1 MSKYCSDC
9 VNLDT
14 NNAKCDGVYKCKLI
28 NDFTNTSNCS
38 CEKFE
43 KSYGRNSL
51 EKQKLY
57 DLGKKSKDIAKNL
70 TSQELDSV
78 KGLLKAYREFEKT
91 GELPKTNEQDLS
103 K

>member
-28 NDFTNTSNCS
+28 DDFANASNCS

-43 KSYGRNSL
+43 KSYGRNL
-51 EKQKLY
+51 VEKQKLY
-57 DLGKKSKDIAKNL
+57 DLGKEASSKGEDTPIEIYIFIIILLIIFAIIARIN
-70 TSQELDSV
+70 
-78 KGLLKAYREFEKT
+78 GY
-91 GELPKTNEQDLS
+91 
-103 K
+103 

>member
-1 MSKYCSDC
+1 MEQNSD
-9 VNLDT
+9 NKSL
-14 NNAKCDGVYKCKLI
+14 NNGI
-28 NDFTNTSNCS
+28 T
-38 CEKFE
+38 
-43 KSYGRNSL
+43 RN
-51 EKQKLY
+51 